1 MTKKTKGR
9 AGCNQATSNTSKCAY
24 YFNFIASRMKAV
36 IVTLALWGW
45 FPMCLAK
52 WINNHGGQRND

>member
-1 MTKKTKGR
+1 MSKKIKGR
-9 AGCNQATSNTSKCAY
+9 AGWHQATSNTFQCAY

-52 WINNHGGQRND
+52 WINNRGGQCND